1 MDISTHDKEGLGAS
15 EMDDSIL
22 TVDFVPCVEEKEGQA
37 DNKSGKKAGRKTRS
51 SGRKKAGASARKSV
65 RPDAKGSSTA
75 PSEALET
82 KVAEWTTPVP
92 FATQKL
98 PRLDCAKLPPV
109 LGDFCRELSSEMQV
123 SEESVLANALGA
135 VATCAQSTYSVEL
148 YGTSTIQPTNL
159 FIMSPLPSQSRK
171 RASLKTCLGAIA
183 RWEQAQARE
192 VEPIITRENFRKMIT
207 KRNIRKLAK
216 DAANAQVARNGEAF
230 EALLTQLTDL
240 EMSLRNSTILPRLV
254 TDTLAGLEET
264 VHEQHE
270 TLTLASADD
279 NCLDI
284 LSSASSRSAK
294 ELVAKAWDA
303 EPYTA
308 QKKDRVYHMRP
319 RLTMALSPQ
328 KSAFADPR
336 KVKLLQSRGLARNF
350 VYFMPDETQT
360 FANGS
365 KVSKEGKMEKEVA
378 NAFFERVLRLLP
390 ASWNAPEEARML
402 TLSPDAELM
411 WLGYRD
417 KAEKLCEG
425 LDAPMQEWATAF
437 ANETVGRIAALFHL
451 VSCDNP
457 RTDLVVSSEEMEQAL
472 ALGDLLFEHAKAA
485 FGLMLQ
491 ESPAEAAGKI
501 LDLVTRNSWRVFSA
515 RECFQ
520 SLRGQALFRT
530 MKPLNTALEALVE
543 HGYIRTITVKGKSG
557 RPMERFEL
565 NPAVVQT
572 RNVGNAGVAAPGASD
587 QVNESVPAATLDTS
601 CEGDLSSQTPG
612 EADAATGSDAPE
624 GKVAEAEGSA
634 EGNAEDGNAESCAGG
649 SCAQV
654 PFPRTQNLPGV
665 APQEAQ

>member
-1 MDISTHDKEGLGAS
+1 MDISTPDKEGLGAS

-98 PRLDCAKLPPV
+98 PRLDCTKLPPV
-109 LGDFCRELSSEMQV
+109 LGDFCRGLSSEMQV
-123 SEESVLANALGA
+123 SEESVLANALAA

-171 RASLKTCLGAIA
+171 RASLKTCLGPIA
-183 RWEQAQARE
+183 RWEAAQARE
-192 VEPIITRENFRKMIT
+192 VEPIITRENLRKMIT
-207 KRNIRKLAK
+207 RRNIRKLARE
-216 DAANAQVARNGEAF
+216 AQNAQVARNGEAF

-308 QKKDRVYHMRP
+308 KKKDRVYSMNP

-328 KSAFADPR
+328 KSALADPR

-365 KVSKEGKMEKEVA
+365 K
-378 NAFFERVLRLLP
+378 
-390 ASWNAPEEARML
+390 
-402 TLSPDAELM
+402 LS
-411 WLGYRD
+411 
-417 KAEKLCEG
+417 
-425 LDAPMQEWATAF
+425 
-437 ANETVGRIAALFHL
+437 NE
-451 VSCDNP
+451 C
-457 RTDLVVSSEEMEQAL
+457 
-472 ALGDLLFEHAKAA
+472 
-485 FGLMLQ
+485 
-491 ESPAEAAGKI
+491 
-501 LDLVTRNSWRVFSA
+501 
-515 RECFQ
+515 
-520 SLRGQALFRT
+520 
-530 MKPLNTALEALVE
+530 
-543 HGYIRTITVKGKSG
+543 
-557 RPMERFEL
+557 
-565 NPAVVQT
+565 
-572 RNVGNAGVAAPGASD
+572 
-587 QVNESVPAATLDTS
+587 
-601 CEGDLSSQTPG
+601 
-612 EADAATGSDAPE
+612 
-624 GKVAEAEGSA
+624 
-634 EGNAEDGNAESCAGG
+634 
-649 SCAQV
+649 
-654 PFPRTQNLPGV
+654 
-665 APQEAQ
+665 

>member
-1 MDISTHDKEGLGAS
+1 
-15 EMDDSIL
+15 
-22 TVDFVPCVEEKEGQA
+22 
-37 DNKSGKKAGRKTRS
+37 
-51 SGRKKAGASARKSV
+51 
-65 RPDAKGSSTA
+65 
-75 PSEALET
+75 
-82 KVAEWTTPVP
+82 
-92 FATQKL
+92 
-98 PRLDCAKLPPV
+98 
-109 LGDFCRELSSEMQV
+109 MQV
-123 SEESVLANALGA
+123 SEESVLANALAA

-171 RASLKTCLGAIA
+171 RASLKTCLGPIA
-183 RWEQAQARE
+183 RWEAAQARE
-192 VEPIITRENFRKMIT
+192 VEPTITRENFRKMIT
-207 KRNIRKLAK
+207 KRSIRKLAK
-216 DAANAQVARNGEAF
+216 DAVNAQVAKNEETF
-230 EALLTQLTDL
+230 QALLTQICDL
-240 EMSLRNSTILPRLV
+240 EMSLRNSTILPHLV

-294 ELVAKAWDA
+294 DLVARAWDA

-308 QKKDRVYHMRP
+308 KKKDRVYSMNP

-328 KSAFADPR
+328 KNSLADPR
-336 KVKLLQSRGLARNF
+336 KVKLLQSRRLDTRF
-350 VYFMPDETQT
+350 IYFMPGEPR
-360 FANGS
+360 A
-365 KVSKEGKMEKEVA
+365 VAREGRMDKEVA

-411 WLGYRD
+411 WLEFRD
-417 KAEKLCEG
+417 KAEMLCEG

-491 ESPAEAAGKI
+491 ASPTEAAGKI
-501 LDLVTRNSWRVFSA
+501 LDLVTRNSWSVFSA

-530 MKPLNTALEALVE
+530 MKPLNEALEALVE

-557 RPMERFEL
+557 RAMERFEL
-565 NPAVVQT
+565 NPAVA
-572 RNVGNAGVAAPGASD
+572 NPANAGDASVASPESSD
-587 QVNESVPAATLDTS
+587 QVNESAPATTVETTS
-601 CEGDLSSQTPG
+601 DDGLSSRDSLG
-612 EADAATGSDAPE
+612 ETDAATDTDAKEGSGEELE
-624 GKVAEAEGSA
+624 GKM
-634 EGNAEDGNAESCAGG
+634 EDGNAERCAGG
-649 SCAQV
+649 SCAPV

-665 APQEAQ
+665 TPQEAQ

>member
-1 MDISTHDKEGLGAS
+1 M
-15 EMDDSIL
+15 
-22 TVDFVPCVEEKEGQA
+22 
-37 DNKSGKKAGRKTRS
+37 
-51 SGRKKAGASARKSV
+51 
-65 RPDAKGSSTA
+65 
-75 PSEALET
+75 ET
-82 KVAEWTTPVP
+82 KVAEWTTPIP
-92 FATQKL
+92 FATHKL
-98 PRLDCAKLPPV
+98 PRLDCTKLPPV
-109 LGDFCRELSSEMQV
+109 LGDFCRGLSCEMQV
-123 SEESVLANALGA
+123 SEESVLANALAA

-171 RASLKTCLGAIA
+171 RASLKTCLGPIA
-183 RWEQAQARE
+183 RWEAAQARE
-192 VEPIITRENFRKMIT
+192 VEPTITRENFRKMIT
-207 KRNIRKLAK
+207 KRSIRKLAK
-216 DAANAQVARNGEAF
+216 DAVNAQVAKNEETF
-230 EALLTQLTDL
+230 QALLTQICDL
-240 EMSLRNSTILPRLV
+240 EMSLRNSTILPHLV

-294 ELVAKAWDA
+294 DLVARAWDA

-308 QKKDRVYHMRP
+308 KKKDRVYSMNP

-328 KSAFADPR
+328 KNSLADPR
-336 KVKLLQSRGLARNF
+336 KVKLLQSRRLDTRF
-350 VYFMPDETQT
+350 IYFMPGEPR
-360 FANGS
+360 A
-365 KVSKEGKMEKEVA
+365 VAREGRMDKEVA

-411 WLGYRD
+411 WLEFRD
-417 KAEKLCEG
+417 KAEMLCEG

-491 ESPAEAAGKI
+491 ASPTEAAGKI
-501 LDLVTRNSWRVFSA
+501 LDLVTRNSWSVFSA

-530 MKPLNTALEALVE
+530 MKPLNEALEALVE

-557 RPMERFEL
+557 RAMERFEL
-565 NPAVVQT
+565 NPAVA
-572 RNVGNAGVAAPGASD
+572 NPANAGDASVASPESSD
-587 QVNESVPAATLDTS
+587 QVNESAPATTVETTS
-601 CEGDLSSQTPG
+601 DDGLSSRDSLG
-612 EADAATGSDAPE
+612 ETDAATDTDAKEGSGEELE
-624 GKVAEAEGSA
+624 GKM
-634 EGNAEDGNAESCAGG
+634 EDGNAERCAGG
-649 SCAQV
+649 SCAPV

-665 APQEAQ
+665 TPQEAQ

>member
-1 MDISTHDKEGLGAS
+1 MDISTPDREDIVSS

-22 TVDFVPCVEEKEGQA
+22 TVDFFPCVEEGQA
-37 DNKSGKKAGRKTRS
+37 DNKSGKKGGKKTRS
-51 SGRKKAGASARKSV
+51 SGRKKVGASARKSAGS
-65 RPDAKGSSTA
+65 DAKASSTA

-123 SEESVLANALGA
+123 SEESVLANALA
-135 VATCAQSTYSVEL
+135 VVATCAQSTYSVEL
-148 YGTSTIQPTNL
+148 YGTSTIQTTNL

-183 RWEQAQARE
+183 RWEQVQARE

-240 EMSLRNSTILPRLV
+240 EMSLGNSTILPRLV

-294 ELVAKAWDA
+294 ELVARAWDA

-308 QKKDRVYHMRP
+308 QKKDRVYSMNP

-328 KSAFADPR
+328 KSALADQR

-350 VYFMPDETQT
+350 VYFMPDETQAS
-360 FANGS
+360 ANGS
-365 KVSKEGKMEKEVA
+365 RMSKEGKMEKEVA

-402 TLSPDAELM
+402 TLSPEAELM
-411 WLGYRD
+411 WLGYRE
-417 KAEKLCEG
+417 KAELLCES
-425 LDAPMQEWATAF
+425 LDAPMQEWTTVF

-457 RTDLVVSSEEMEQAL
+457 RTDLLVSSEEMEQAL

-491 ESPAEAAGKI
+491 ESPAEAAGKV
-501 LDLVTRNSWRVFSA
+501 LDLVTRNSWSVFSA

-520 SLRGQALFRT
+520 SLRRQALFRT
-530 MKPLNTALEALVE
+530 MKPLNTALEALIE
-543 HGYIRTITVKGKSG
+543 HGYIRMITVKGKSG
-557 RPMERFEL
+557 RAMERFEL
-565 NPAVVQT
+565 NPAVAQT
-572 RNVGNAGVAAPGASD
+572 TNAGDAGAATPGSGD
-587 QVNESVPAATLDTS
+587 QMHESVPAAALDH
-601 CEGDLSSQTPG
+601 LG
-612 EADAATGSDAPE
+612 EVDAATGCDVPE
-624 GKVAEAEGSA
+624 GKVEEAAGSA
-634 EGNAEDGNAESCAGG
+634 EGNAEDSNAEGCAGG
-649 SCAQV
+649 SCARV

-665 APQEAQ
+665 TPQEAQ

>member
-1 MDISTHDKEGLGAS
+1 M
-15 EMDDSIL
+15 
-22 TVDFVPCVEEKEGQA
+22 
-37 DNKSGKKAGRKTRS
+37 
-51 SGRKKAGASARKSV
+51 
-65 RPDAKGSSTA
+65 
-75 PSEALET
+75 
-82 KVAEWTTPVP
+82 
-92 FATQKL
+92 
-98 PRLDCAKLPPV
+98 
-109 LGDFCRELSSEMQV
+109 
-123 SEESVLANALGA
+123 
-135 VATCAQSTYSVEL
+135 
-148 YGTSTIQPTNL
+148 
-159 FIMSPLPSQSRK
+159 
-171 RASLKTCLGAIA
+171 
-183 RWEQAQARE
+183 
-192 VEPIITRENFRKMIT
+192 ITR
-207 KRNIRKLAK
+207 RNIRKLARE
-216 DAANAQVARNGEAF
+216 AQNAQVARNGEAF

-328 KSAFADPR
+328 KSALADPR

-411 WLGYRD
+411 WLEFRD
-417 KAEKLCEG
+417 KAEMLCEG
-425 LDAPMQEWATAF
+425 LDAPMQEWTTAF

-485 FGLMLQ
+485 FGLILQ
-491 ESPAEAAGKI
+491 ASPAEAAGKI
-501 LDLVTRNSWRVFSA
+501 LDLVTRNSWSVFSA

-530 MKPLNTALEALVE
+530 MKPLNEALEALVE

-557 RPMERFEL
+557 RAMERFEL
-565 NPAVVQT
+565 NPAVA
-572 RNVGNAGVAAPGASD
+572 NPANAGDASVASPESSD
-587 QVNESVPAATLDTS
+587 QVNESAPATTVETTS
-601 CEGDLSSQTPG
+601 DDGLSSRDSLG
-612 EADAATGSDAPE
+612 ETDAATDTDATEGSGEELE
-624 GKVAEAEGSA
+624 GKV
-634 EGNAEDGNAESCAGG
+634 EDGNAESCAGG
-649 SCAQV
+649 SCAPV
-654 PFPRTQNLPGV
+654 PFPRTQNLPGA